1 MKDNQPKSYLA
12 RYYNEHNFLIMDKN
26 IFFDDYSHNL

>member
-12 RYYNEHNFLIMDKN
+12 RYYNEHNFLIMDKSFPSFN
-26 IFFDDYSHNL
+26 